1 MMEFLLGACLLVSI
15 INLVF
20 CIMIA
25 NFLVK
30 HGDQTK
36 EIQVDTDA
44 LKDGLATLMKQV
56 AMRPITGLI
65 DPNAER

>member
-1 MMEFLLGACLLVSI
+1 MIEILLGACLIVGL
-15 INLVF
+15 INLGF
-20 CIMIA
+20 CTMIA

-44 LKDGLATLMKQV
+44 LKDGLSTLMKQV
-56 AMRPITGLI
+56 AMRPMTGLV
-65 DPNAER
+65 DPNSER

>member
-1 MMEFLLGACLLVSI
+1 MIEILLGACLIVGL
-15 INLVF
+15 INLG
-20 CIMIA
+20 CCTMIA

-44 LKDGLATLMKQV
+44 LKDGLSTLMKQV

-65 DPNAER
+65 DPNAVR